1 MAFPP
6 ARGSH
11 IVRSASSR
19 QAGPRRTIQI
29 VLHVHEWGALDA
41 PPVVCLHGIT
51 GHGRR
56 FRKLAEERLSRRF
69 RVLAPDL
76 LGHGLS
82 DWEPPW
88 SMRAHPDA
96 VVATLERL
104 GVGAARWIGHSFG
117 GRLVMELIARDRAR
131 VERAV
136 LLDPAIWVPPPV
148 ALERAEDERLE
159 RAFES
164 EEEAL
169 QARLAKGELLSHAR
183 PLLEEDFR
191 DHLVTHDDG
200 RLRPRYLQSAV
211 VTAFSEMAQTPPDFS
226 SLDVP
231 TLIVR
236 GELSNVSPDALVDL
250 YRDGIG
256 ELLEVVDVPGYHSPF
271 WDAFDETAAAI
282 DRFLLKDPRS

>member
-1 MAFPP
+1 M
-6 ARGSH
+6 
-11 IVRSASSR
+11 
-19 QAGPRRTIQI
+19 
-29 VLHVHEWGALDA
+29 LYVHEWGASDA

-56 FRKLAEERLSRRF
+56 FRRLAEERLAARF
-69 RVLAPDL
+69 RVIAPDL

-88 SMRAHPDA
+88 SIRAHLDA
-96 VVATLERL
+96 VGSTLERL

-117 GRLVMELIARDRAR
+117 GRLVMELIARDRDR

-159 RAFES
+159 RAFGS
-164 EEEAL
+164 HEEAL
-169 QARLAKGELLSHAR
+169 EVRLAKGELLPQAHSM
-183 PLLEEDFR
+183 LEEDFR
-191 DHLVTHDDG
+191 DHLVAHEDG

-211 VTAFSEMAQTPPDFS
+211 VTAFSEMAQAPPDFAA
-226 SLDVP
+226 LDVP

-236 GELSNVSPDALVDL
+236 GELSNVTPDPLVDL
-250 YRDGIG
+250 YRTGIG
-256 ELLEVVDVPGYHSPF
+256 NLLEVVDVPGYHSPF
-271 WDAFDETAAAI
+271 WDAFDQTADAI
-282 DRFLLKDPRS
+282 DRFLEDPRA

>member
-1 MAFPP
+1 M
-6 ARGSH
+6 
-11 IVRSASSR
+11 
-19 QAGPRRTIQI
+19 
-29 VLHVHEWGALDA
+29 LHVHEWGAADA
-41 PPVVCLHGIT
+41 PPVICLHGIT

-56 FRKLAEERLSRRF
+56 FRKLAEERLTPRF

-82 DWEPPW
+82 EWEPPW
-88 SMRAHPDA
+88 SIRAHLDA
-96 VVATLERL
+96 VLSTLDGL
-104 GVGAARWIGHSFG
+104 GIGAARWIGHSFG

-148 ALERAEDERLE
+148 ALERAEDERGE
-159 RAFES
+159 RAFETH
-164 EEEAL
+164 EDAL
-169 QARLAKGELLSHAR
+169 ERRMAKGELLPHAV
-183 PLLEEDFR
+183 PLLEEDFL

-211 VTAFSEMAQTPPDFS
+211 VTAFSEMANTPPDFRT
-226 SLDVP
+226 LDVP

-236 GELSNVSPDALVDL
+236 GELSNVTPDALVDV

-256 ELLEVVDVPGYHSPF
+256 DLLSVVDVPGYHSPF
-271 WDAFDETAAAI
+271 WDAFDETARAI
-282 DRFLLKDPRS
+282 DAFL

>member
-1 MAFPP
+1 M
-6 ARGSH
+6 
-11 IVRSASSR
+11 
-19 QAGPRRTIQI
+19 
-29 VLHVHEWGALDA
+29 LHVHEWGAADA

-56 FRKLAEERLSRRF
+56 FRKLAEDRLTPRF

-88 SMRAHPDA
+88 SIKAHLDA
-96 VVATLERL
+96 LLATLERL
-104 GVGAARWIGHSFG
+104 GIDAARWIGHSFG
-117 GRLVMELIARDRAR
+117 GRLVMELIARDHAK

-148 ALERAEDERLE
+148 ALERAEDERTE
-159 RAFES
+159 RAFGTH
-164 EEEAL
+164 EEAL
-169 QARLAKGELLSHAR
+169 ERRMAKGELLPHAV

-211 VTAFSEMAQTPPDFS
+211 VAAFSEMASTPPDFAT
-226 SLDVP
+226 LDVP

-236 GELSNVSPDALVDL
+236 GALSNVTPDPLVDV

-256 ELLEVVDVPGYHSPF
+256 DLLRVVDVPGYHSPF
-271 WDAFDETAAAI
+271 WDAFDETADAI
-282 DRFLLKDPRS
+282 DAFL

>member
-1 MAFPP
+1 M
-6 ARGSH
+6 
-11 IVRSASSR
+11 
-19 QAGPRRTIQI
+19 
-29 VLHVHEWGALDA
+29 LHVHEWGAVDA

-56 FRKLAEERLSRRF
+56 FRKLAEERLASRF
-69 RVLAPDL
+69 HVLAPDL

-88 SMRAHPDA
+88 SIKAHLDA
-96 VVATLERL
+96 VLGTLERL
-104 GVGAARWIGHSFG
+104 GVGASRWIGHSFG
-117 GRLVMELIARDRAR
+117 GRLVMELIARDRTR

-148 ALERAEDERLE
+148 ALERAEDERVE
-159 RAFES
+159 RAFGTH
-164 EEEAL
+164 EEAL
-169 QARLAKGELLSHAR
+169 EVRVAKGELLAHAL

-211 VTAFSEMAQTPPDFS
+211 VTAFSEMAQTPPDFAT
-226 SLDVP
+226 LDVP

-236 GELSNVSPDALVDL
+236 GELSNVTPDPLVEV

-256 ELLEVVDVPGYHSPF
+256 ELLQVVNVPGYHSPF
-271 WDAFDETAAAI
+271 WDAFEETADAI
-282 DRFLLKDPRS
+282 ERFL

>member
-1 MAFPP
+1 M
-6 ARGSH
+6 
-11 IVRSASSR
+11 
-19 QAGPRRTIQI
+19 
-29 VLHVHEWGALDA
+29 LHVHEWGATDA

-56 FRKLAEERLSRRF
+56 FRKLAEERLAARF

-88 SMRAHPDA
+88 SIKAHLDA
-96 VVATLERL
+96 LIATLERL
-104 GVGAARWIGHSFG
+104 GVGAASWIGHSFG

-131 VERAV
+131 VEHAV

-159 RAFES
+159 RAFAS
-164 EEEAL
+164 HEEAIEL
-169 QARLAKGELLSHAR
+169 RLAKGELLPHAR
-183 PLLEEDFR
+183 ALVEEDFR
-191 DHLVTHDDG
+191 DHLVTQDDG

-211 VTAFSEMAQTPPDFS
+211 VTAFSEMAHTPPDFAT
-226 SLDVP
+226 LNVP

-236 GELSNVSPDALVDL
+236 GELSNVTPDPLVDV

-256 ELLEVVDVPGYHSPF
+256 DLLRVVDVPGYHSPF
-271 WDAFDETAAAI
+271 WDAFDETADAI
-282 DRFLLKDPRS
+282 EAFLEDPGA

>member
-1 MAFPP
+1 M
-6 ARGSH
+6 
-11 IVRSASSR
+11 
-19 QAGPRRTIQI
+19 
-29 VLHVHEWGALDA
+29 LHVHEWGPADA

-56 FRKLAEERLSRRF
+56 FRKLAEERLVQRF

-88 SMRAHPDA
+88 SIKAHLDA
-96 VVATLERL
+96 VVSTLERL
-104 GVGAARWIGHSFG
+104 GLGTARWIGHSFG
-117 GRLVMELIARDRAR
+117 GRLVMELIARDRDR

-159 RAFES
+159 RAFGS
-164 EEEAL
+164 HEEGLEV
-169 QARLAKGELLSHAR
+169 RLAKGELLPQAR
-183 PLLEEDFR
+183 PMLEEDFR
-191 DHLVTHDDG
+191 DHLVPHEDG

-211 VTAFSEMAQTPPDFS
+211 VTAFSEMAQTPPDFAA
-226 SLDVP
+226 LDVP

-236 GELSNVSPDALVDL
+236 GELSNVTPDPLVDL
-250 YRDGIG
+250 YRAGIG
-256 ELLEVVDVPGYHSPF
+256 DLLEVVDVPGYHSPF
-271 WDAFDETAAAI
+271 WDSFDRTADAI
-282 DRFLLKDPRS
+282 DRFLDR

>member
-1 MAFPP
+1 M
-6 ARGSH
+6 
-11 IVRSASSR
+11 
-19 QAGPRRTIQI
+19 
-29 VLHVHEWGALDA
+29 LHVHEWGDPDA

-56 FRKLAEERLSRRF
+56 FRRLAEARLASRF
-69 RVLAPDL
+69 HVLAPDL

-88 SMRAHPDA
+88 SIKAHLDA

-159 RAFES
+159 RAFAS
-164 EEEAL
+164 HEEAL
-169 QARLAKGELLSHAR
+169 EVRLAKGELLPQAR
-183 PLLEEDFR
+183 PHLEEDFR
-191 DHLVTHDDG
+191 DHLAPHEDG
-200 RLRPRYLQSAV
+200 LLRPRYLQSAV
-211 VTAFSEMAQTPPDFS
+211 VTAFSEMAQTPPDFA
-226 SLDVP
+226 SLAVP
-231 TLIVR
+231 TLIIR
-236 GELSNVSPDALVDL
+236 GELSNVTPDPLVDL

-256 ELLEVVDVPGYHSPF
+256 GLLEVVDVPGYHSPF
-271 WDAFDETAAAI
+271 WDAFDATADAI
-282 DRFLLKDPRS
+282 ERFLLEALEDAGA

>member
-1 MAFPP
+1 M
-6 ARGSH
+6 
-11 IVRSASSR
+11 
-19 QAGPRRTIQI
+19 
-29 VLHVHEWGALDA
+29 LHVHEWGAGDA

-56 FRKLAEERLSRRF
+56 FRKLAEERLASRF
-69 RVLAPDL
+69 HVLAPDL

-88 SMRAHPDA
+88 SIKAHLDA
-96 VVATLERL
+96 VVDTVERL
-104 GVGAARWIGHSFG
+104 GVGTARWIGHSFG
-117 GRLVMELIARDRAR
+117 GRLVMELIGRDRTR

-148 ALERAEDERLE
+148 ALERAEDERVE
-159 RAFES
+159 RAFGS
-164 EEEAL
+164 HEEAL
-169 QARLAKGELLSHAR
+169 EVRVAKGELLPHAL
-183 PLLEEDFR
+183 PLLEEDFH

-211 VTAFSEMAQTPPDFS
+211 VTAFSEMAQTPPDFAT
-226 SLDVP
+226 LDVP

-236 GELSNVSPDALVDL
+236 GKRSNVTPDPLVDV

-256 ELLEVVDVPGYHSPF
+256 DLLHVVDVPGYHSPF
-271 WDAFDETAAAI
+271 WDAFDETADAI
-282 DRFLLKDPRS
+282 DAFL